1 MRTLVMTF
9 LLLGACVAQ
18 AGAPEPIATDRR
30 WQQLPP
36 PERDGVRAV
45 LAAGAEALDGVT
57 IAFAGVDVDR
67 AVLAE
72 LARTP
77 AHEPL
82 LRAARERLGRPL
94 DLGDFLYFLD
104 DLANARASGHDAD
117 RVWVHSGRARRAGLL
132 LAPSEVFD
140 DARNGYGQGE
150 LALTPPPEPADLEP
164 ALDGAPLGPR
174 WSARYVN
181 PQTEAAKLRALRERG
196 AGDFADRIVAL
207 LEQVRRQGAEA
218 HLVATVRHRERGYL
232 MYGAF
237 LLSRAETAEQV
248 ERRTAKLDR
257 LNRDWGLA
265 IPIEWRHPEGWRTT
279 IERARAMAEAYNVGY
294 ATQSGARR
302 SLHYEARAV
311 DFAVLDLPR
320 RLTLTAPGGDA
331 ERTFDLSAPDEA
343 RDLNLTPRLVDWVE
357 AHFGLGKLRS
367 DYAHWIDARAGD

>member
-1 MRTLVMTF
+1 MRTLVATIV
-9 LLLGACVAQ
+9 LLGASAAH
-18 AGAPEPIATDRR
+18 AGAPAPIATDRR

-36 PERDGVRAV
+36 PERDGARAV
-45 LAAGAEALDGVT
+45 LAAGAEALDGVG

-67 AVLAE
+67 GVLAE
-72 LARTP
+72 LAGTP
-77 AHEPL
+77 AEEPL
-82 LRAARERLGRPL
+82 LRAARERLGRPV

-104 DLANARASGHDAD
+104 DLANARAGGHHAE

-132 LAPSEVFD
+132 LAPGEVYG
-140 DARNGYGQGE
+140 DARNVYADGE

-164 ALDGAPLGPR
+164 APNGAPLGPR

-181 PQTEAAKLRALRERG
+181 PQTEAAKLRALRARG
-196 AGDFADRIVAL
+196 AGDLADRIVAL
-207 LEQVRRQGAEA
+207 LAQVRRQGAEA
-218 HLVATVRHRERGYL
+218 HLIATVRHRERGYL

-237 LLSRAETAEQV
+237 LLSRAETADQV
-248 ERRTAKLDR
+248 ERRAAKLER
-257 LNRDWGLA
+257 LNREWDLA
-265 IPIEWRHPEGWRTT
+265 IPIDWRHPDGWRTT

-294 ATQSGARR
+294 ATQSGARH

-320 RLTLTAPGGDA
+320 RLTLTAPGDDA
-331 ERTFDLSAPDEA
+331 ERTFDLSAPGEA
-343 RDLNLTPRLVDWVE
+343 RDLNLTPRVIDWVE